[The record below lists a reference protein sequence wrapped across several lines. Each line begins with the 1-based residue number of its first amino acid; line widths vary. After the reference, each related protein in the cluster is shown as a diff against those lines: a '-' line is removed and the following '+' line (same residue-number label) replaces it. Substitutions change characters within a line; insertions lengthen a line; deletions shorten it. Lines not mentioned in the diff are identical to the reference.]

1 MRILLI
7 NKFLFIK
14 GGAEKHF
21 FQLKQL
27 LEEHGHE
34 VAVFG
39 MADERNL
46 KFSNP
51 TAVVSHV
58 DFERVRFDWQG
69 IRTAVRT
76 FYSFEAR
83 RKLRALIREFKPDV
97 AHVHNIYHQI
107 SPSILTELK
116 KAHVPVVY
124 TLHDFHLLSPNHNLF
139 ANGNVDEC
147 VKPNHI
153 WRVVRH
159 RCVKHSF
166 AASLLAA
173 TAMAFHRALK
183 IFENNVDVFVAPST
197 FLATMLH
204 EWGFHAKR
212 LEVMP
217 NFAASLQARAG
228 AGDIMLYIGR
238 LSAEKGVATLVKAAA
253 NTAVPVVIYGNGPEE
268 KKLHELAVT
277 VGATNVTFIPYSGEE
292 KLRELLA
299 RARAVVMPSVCYEN
313 SPVAV
318 IEAMAAGVPVIA
330 SNIGGL
336 PELVRDNHTGLL
348 FTAGDPDALAE
359 KMRALWNETETATRL
374 GRQARE
380 FAQTLTPEHYYR
392 TLMNVYASLTT
403 RS

>member
-46 KFSNP
+46 PVKNP
-51 TAVVSHV
+51 TALVSHV
-58 DFERVRFDWQG
+58 DFEHVRFDWQG
-69 IRTAVRT
+69 LRTAART
-76 FYSFEAR
+76 LYSFEAR

-116 KAHVPVVY
+116 RAHVPVVY

-147 VKPNHI
+147 IKPNHI

-159 RCVKHSF
+159 RCVKHSL

-183 IFENNVDVFVAPST
+183 IFENNVDVFIAPST
-197 FLATMLH
+197 FLATMLGA
-204 EWGFHAKR
+204 WGFRAKR
-212 LEVMP
+212 LEVIP
-217 NFAASLQARAG
+217 NFADSLPARAG
-228 AGDIMLYIGR
+228 AGDFMLYIGR
-238 LSAEKGVATLVKAAA
+238 LAVEKGVDTLVKAAA
-253 NTAVPVVIYGNGPEE
+253 GSSVPVVIYGNGPEE
-268 KKLHELAVT
+268 KKLHELAEKL
-277 VGATNVTFIPYSGEE
+277 GATNVTFIPYSDEE

-299 RARAVVMPSVCYEN
+299 QARALIIPSICYEN

-336 PELVRDNHTGLL
+336 PELVRDNHTGFL
-348 FTAGDPDALAE
+348 FAAGDADALTE
-359 KMRALWNETETATRL
+359 KMRTLWDSPDLALNL
-374 GRQARE
+374 GQHARE
-380 FAQTLTPEHYYR
+380 FAQTLSPEHYYR
-392 TLMNVYASLTT
+392 TIMNVYESLAH